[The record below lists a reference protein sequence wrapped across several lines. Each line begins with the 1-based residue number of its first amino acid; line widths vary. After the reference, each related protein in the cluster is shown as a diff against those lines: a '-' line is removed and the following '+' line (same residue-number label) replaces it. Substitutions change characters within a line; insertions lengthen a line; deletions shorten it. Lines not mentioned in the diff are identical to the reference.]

1 MNQGDND
8 MQVIKHGRAKYTVS
22 DSRIGFLSEIL
33 KITGKHKAV
42 RSKGGFSRSYPRYG
56 GQVSTRDYVR
66 EYHRANA
73 NIYTATDKNGKI
85 YGDDYMKSIDSYFI
99 PLSDHVTVPQG
110 DDSVEIEL

>member
-8 MQVIKHGRAKYTVS
+8 MQVIKHGRAKYMVS

-56 GQVSTRDYVR
+56 GQCSTRDYVR